1 MRVGI
6 DLVEIAELAD
16 VMTRR
21 PSMLERVFTEAE
33 LAYCRAK
40 HEPMQHLA
48 ARFAAKE
55 AAFKAVGTGWA
66 GDITWHDAEVVAA
79 EGGAPV
85 LVAHGE
91 LARRSRALG
100 SAFQVSLT
108 HSGAYAAAMVVLVPG
123 ARGRGC
129 RAHRRLRRSR

>member
-6 DLVEIAELAD
+6 DLVELAEFSD

-21 PSMLERVFTEAE
+21 PAMLERVFTADE

-55 AAFKAVGTGWA
+55 AAFKAIGTGWA
-66 GDITWHDAEVVAA
+66 GDMTWHDAEVVSMAS
-79 EGGAPV
+79 GAPS

-91 LARRSRALG
+91 LARRSRMMGSGFAL
-100 SAFQVSLT
+100 SLT
-108 HSGAYAAAMVVLVPG
+108 HSGAYAAAMVVLVHK
-123 ARGRGC
+123 ARGC
-129 RAHRRLRRSR
+129 RAHRVPRVR